1 MSQENMRAIFNL
13 AGIVMPALLIDGE
26 VVGKWKKKKKKLSVT
41 MFKAVTQQEKN
52 IVADFAG
59 TLWNDIASVSYDE

>member
-1 MSQENMRAIFNL
+1 
-13 AGIVMPALLIDGE
+13 MPALMIDGK

-41 MFKAVTQQEKN
+41 MFKTVTQQEKN

-59 TLWNDIASVSYDE
+59 ALWDDITSISFDE